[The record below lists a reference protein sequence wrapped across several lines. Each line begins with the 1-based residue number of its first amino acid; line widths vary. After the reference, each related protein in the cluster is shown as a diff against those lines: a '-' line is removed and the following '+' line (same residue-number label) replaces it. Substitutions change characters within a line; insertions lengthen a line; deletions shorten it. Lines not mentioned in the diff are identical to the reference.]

1 MIMEQHQFPSTGRVA
16 NPLAGSSS
24 NEIEFLPSDSAAP
37 TGGTTLL
44 SSSSAAVG
52 SAGTTPSGV
61 PNPISGGVPN
71 PIMGSS
77 PSSAV
82 NYSNKTLTQVAP
94 NPMDSKKASSDS
106 RTAPFTSTTPMTS
119 LVPSPLASPSASP
132 PYQPEEEEQTNN
144 GDDDDDDDDEE
155 MEMRQDGTSC
165 DEPPKKEQ
173 RRRSNSIKWAIGEQ
187 QHKQTNN
194 DTTNP
199 QESFEP
205 VNFGDYRDNSP
216 RKDSIGSWASHDTSS
231 TSQSPTPLSPADH
244 LHMGVVDPTV
254 SGTGADNGAL
264 SASAATAGVSNLSLG
279 FDAAASSDD
288 AAIGTSTAIKEA
300 STAAAPVV
308 DKRQKRLERNRES
321 ARASRRRRKQ
331 YLEEL
336 EYNVHNLNTKM
347 DSGRVLHALE
357 GVKVVAGMRKS
368 KVLKT
373 LELLNGTTAG
383 GGGGSGDVDMNDT
396 SRGRRSIVATKSSS
410 GVKHNVVPKIS
421 APRPQHQQQWV
432 SLQESLRSANITL
445 TTSLSRT
452 QPSFQVVNTFFQQQ
466 LKSLILTHKQPI
478 TSATPNPAAAALS
491 ASGSPILGPLL
502 PSLTPFLLW
511 LTLQN
516 DDFFR
521 GGRAQS
527 ERLSAARIGE
537 RLLHGGLYRVTPST
551 TAVGGKQSD
560 NKGGGG
566 GGRVLWPLLCH
577 EIGLSYDQE
586 DKIRTAQRL
595 VLQNVNLWVHR
606 HTARSTSNVI
616 HSVHDVIGGM
626 MELTRQNDEIED
638 VVPQHEAVGLKS
650 EDESEE
656 SLMSILTE
664 EQRMKFLG
672 WALKNQER
680 LKRCA
685 ERNVGKNV
693 DEVGELEVS
702 KERHVAAN
710 MYIIDHKLG
719 KIKQRVPPVA
729 GKYVNPPKMKKL
741 GRRPCFESLGGYEKD
756 NNDGETSTKNM
767 SRNDSTGSLK
777 RSLDDMTIGGTSS
790 GSDTNLAAMTPE
802 AAQAAGHAAASI
814 LLQDVLPIIPAPS
827 VQYHHPQHHP
837 QHFEPEPVMSAMPA
851 PVMSAS
857 FPPQPQQQ
865 HLSAASSTYD
875 DIPMPTPVSVLLQT
889 PDDFLTPSDGEV
901 NDMIGGVDPTASID
915 PIPFVPEPVASS
927 SMVSRHQSAPEF
939 GQYLS
944 NPSNQIGM
952 VPVPEGEN
960 EDDFGILDDLPMDA
974 DDWLIGDDT
983 LEF

>member
-1 MIMEQHQFPSTGRVA
+1 MEQHQQFPSSGRVA
-16 NPLAGSSS
+16 NPLAGNSSS
-24 NEIEFLPSDSAAP
+24 DNEIGFLSSDSAAE
-37 TGGTTLL
+37 GTTF

-52 SAGTTPSGV
+52 TTSSGV
-61 PNPISGGVPN
+61 PNPMSSGVPN

-77 PSSAV
+77 PSSKTAV
-82 NYSNKTLTQVAP
+82 NYNNTAAATAVPVLLDA
-94 NPMDSKKASSDS
+94 KKATSSDPQQLAVPFAS
-106 RTAPFTSTTPMTS
+106 TAPMTS
-119 LVPSPLASPSASP
+119 LVPSPLASPSSSP
-132 PYQPEEEEQTNN
+132 PHQQEEEEEEQ
-144 GDDDDDDDDEE
+144 EE
-155 MEMRQDGTSC
+155 METRQDGTSC

-173 RRRSNSIKWAIGEQ
+173 RRRRSNTIQWAIGEQ
-187 QHKQTNN
+187 QQQHQHDTHNTN
-194 DTTNP
+194 DTTTTTP

-205 VNFGDYRDNSP
+205 VNFGDYRDSSP
-216 RKDSIGSWASHDTSS
+216 RKDSIGSWASSCASIDTSS
-231 TSQSPTPLSPADH
+231 TVQSPTPLSPA
-244 LHMGVVDPTV
+244 
-254 SGTGADNGAL
+254 ADRL
-264 SASAATAGVSNLSLG
+264 SPLSATAGVSNLSLG
-279 FDAAASSDD
+279 FAANTTTNKETSAAA
-288 AAIGTSTAIKEA
+288 ATAV
-300 STAAAPVV
+300 PVV

-336 EYNVHNLNTKM
+336 ETNVHNLNTKM

-357 GVKVVAGMRKS
+357 GVKVVAGMRKGM
-368 KVLKT
+368 VLKT
-373 LELLNGTTAG
+373 LDLLNGTAAAG
-383 GGGGSGDVDMNDT
+383 SGSGDVDMSDE
-396 SRGRRSIVATKSSS
+396 SSERRSIIATKSSS

-421 APRPQHQQQWV
+421 PPPIQHREQPQ
-432 SLQESLRSANITL
+432 SLPESLRTSNVTL

-491 ASGSPILGPLL
+491 ASGTPILGPLL

-537 RLLHGGLYRVTPST
+537 RMLHGGLYRVTPAT
-551 TAVGGKQSD
+551 TAVAGRQND

-595 VLQNVNLWVHR
+595 VLQNVDLWVHR

-616 HSVHDVIGGM
+616 HSVHDVIGGI
-626 MELTRQNDEIED
+626 MELTRQNDD
-638 VVPQHEAVGLKS
+638 VENVTPTNDAAGLKND
-650 EDESEE
+650 DESEE
-656 SLMSILTE
+656 SLMSILTD
-664 EQRMKFLG
+664 EQRIKFLG
-672 WALKNQER
+672 WALKNQKR
-680 LKRCA
+680 LKHCA
-685 ERNVGKNV
+685 ERNVGKNI
-693 DEVGELEVS
+693 DEVGGLEVS

-710 MYIIDHKLG
+710 MYIIDHKLSE
-719 KIKQRVPPVA
+719 IKQRVPPVA
-729 GKYVNPPKMKKL
+729 GKYVNPSKMKKL

-756 NNDGETSTKNM
+756 NNNDGESSTKKM

-777 RSLDDMTIGGTSS
+777 RSLDDMSLGGTSS
-790 GSDTNLAAMTPE
+790 GLDTNLTAVTPE
-802 AAQAAGHAAASI
+802 SAQAAGNAAASV
-814 LLQDVLPIIPAPS
+814 LLKDVLPIIPAPP
-827 VQYHHPQHHP
+827 VQYHA

-857 FPPQPQQQ
+857 FPSQPQQQ
-865 HLSAASSTYD
+865 HLNASSSTFD

-901 NDMIGGVDPTASID
+901 NDMIGGVDPTAAID

-927 SMVSRHQSAPEF
+927 SMMSRHQSAPEF

-944 NPSNQIGM
+944 NPSNPIGM

>member
-1 MIMEQHQFPSTGRVA
+1 MSMIMEQHQFSSSRVA
-16 NPLAGSSS
+16 NPLAASSS
-24 NEIEFLPSDSAAP
+24 NEIDFAADSAK
-37 TGGTTLL
+37 G
-44 SSSSAAVG
+44 SSAVG
-52 SAGTTPSGV
+52 GAAGTTTPLGV

-71 PIMGSS
+71 PIMDAS
-77 PSSAV
+77 PSTAAV
-82 NYSNKTLTQVAP
+82 NYNNTTTTTTTAP
-94 NPMDSKKASSDS
+94 FPMVSKEASAPP
-106 RTAPFTSTTPMTS
+106 TAPFTSTTPMTS

-132 PYQPEEEEQTNN
+132 SHQQDN
-144 GDDDDDDDDEE
+144 DDD
-155 MEMRQDGTSC
+155 METMRDTSC

-173 RRRSNSIKWAIGEQ
+173 RRQRSNTIQWAIGDTDNNS
-187 QHKQTNN
+187 KQ
-194 DTTNP
+194 

-205 VNFGDYRDNSP
+205 VNFGDYRDKSP
-216 RKDSIGSWASHDTSS
+216 RKDSVGSWASCASHDTSS
-231 TSQSPTPLSPADH
+231 TTQSPTPLSPADH
-244 LHMGVVDPTV
+244 LLHDVGVVDPV
-254 SGTGADNGAL
+254 SVVGTSST
-264 SASAATAGVSNLSLG
+264 SATAATAAAGGPAFPLG
-279 FDAAASSDD
+279 FAASSD
-288 AAIGTSTAIKEA
+288 AATTSTTCTTTVANKQA
-300 STAAAPVV
+300 SSSAVPIV

-336 EYNVHNLNTKM
+336 ESNVHNLSTDM
-347 DSGRVLHALE
+347 DSGRMLHALE
-357 GVKVVAGMRKS
+357 GVKVVAGMRKG
-368 KVLKT
+368 KVLKI
-373 LELLNGTTAG
+373 LELLNGTTASDVG
-383 GGGGSGDVDMNDT
+383 GDIDMNDA
-396 SRGRRSIVATKSSS
+396 SRGGRSIIATKTSS
-410 GVKHNVVPKIS
+410 GVKHNVIPKTTVPL
-421 APRPQHQQQWV
+421 PPTTQQQPQQPQ
-432 SLQESLRSANITL
+432 SLQGLLQHTNTSL

-491 ASGSPILGPLL
+491 TSGSPILGPLL

-551 TAVGGKQSD
+551 TGNKSAQHND
-560 NKGGGG
+560 NKGGG

-595 VLQNVNLWVHR
+595 VLQNVDLWVHR
-606 HTARSTSNVI
+606 HTARATSNVI
-616 HSVHDVIGGM
+616 QSVHDIIGGM
-626 MELTRQNDEIED
+626 MELTQQKYEIENGTA
-638 VVPQHEAVGLKS
+638 QNEAAGLKT
-650 EDESEE
+650 DDDADE

-664 EQRMKFLG
+664 EQRVKFLG

-680 LKRCA
+680 MKRCA

-693 DEVGELEVS
+693 AEVGELGVS

-719 KIKQRVPPVA
+719 KVKQRVPPVA
-729 GKYVNPPKMKKL
+729 GKYVNPSQLKKL
-741 GRRPCFESLGGYEKD
+741 GRRPCFESLGGYDKD
-756 NNDGETSTKNM
+756 NNDVETSTKKM
-767 SRNDSTGSLK
+767 SRNDSAGSLLK
-777 RSLDDMTIGGTSS
+777 RSLDDMSLGGTSS
-790 GSDTNLAAMTPE
+790 GLDTNVTAVTPE
-802 AAQAAGHAAASI
+802 AAQAAGHAAASVF
-814 LLQDVLPIIPAPS
+814 LKDVLPIIPAPPI
-827 VQYHHPQHHP
+827 QYQHPQQLQEQSHA
-837 QHFEPEPVMSAMPA
+837 QHFEPESVMSAMPA
-851 PVMSAS
+851 SVMSAS
-857 FPPQPQQQ
+857 FPSQPQQQ
-865 HLSAASSTYD
+865 HLNAASSTFD

-889 PDDFLTPSDGEV
+889 PDDFLNPSDGGV
-901 NDMIGGVDPTASID
+901 NDNDMMGGVDPTAAID

-927 SMVSRHQSAPEF
+927 SISMMSRHQSAPEF
-939 GQYLS
+939 GQYLGS
-944 NPSNQIGM
+944 PTAPIGM
-952 VPVPEGEN
+952 VPVPEGED